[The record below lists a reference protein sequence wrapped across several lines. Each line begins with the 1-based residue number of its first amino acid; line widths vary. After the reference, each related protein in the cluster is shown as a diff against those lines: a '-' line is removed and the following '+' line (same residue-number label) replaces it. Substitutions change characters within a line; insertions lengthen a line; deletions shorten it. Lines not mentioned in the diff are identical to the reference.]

1 MGDKLGQMV
10 RVSYLIL
17 VIFFLNISA
26 ELDKVSVKPISPEN
40 ISLHKDAKI
49 YEVSASF
56 NNMILKSSKISKPNK
71 TYLQKFSTISKKDR
85 YAIQV
90 LDEKGKQ
97 VLILGLGNPFYIHAD
112 HIGYEHTHDFGGYI
126 DQNFEIAIPLDINAS
141 NLLLLSQDEFG
152 FKEVARIKVN

>member
-1 MGDKLGQMV
+1 MGQMV

-26 ELDKVSVKPISPEN
+26 ELDKVSIKPISPEN

>member
-26 ELDKVSVKPISPEN
+26 ELDKVSIKPISPEN

>member
-1 MGDKLGQMV
+1 MGQMV

-26 ELDKVSVKPISPEN
+26 ELDKVSIKPISPEN

-152 FKEVARIKVN
+152 FKEVARVKVN

>member
-1 MGDKLGQMV
+1 MLT
-10 RVSYLIL
+10 
-17 VIFFLNISA
+17 IFFLNLSA
-26 ELDKVSVKPISPEN
+26 DLEKTSINLISPEN
-40 ISLHKDAKI
+40 ISLNKDAKI
-49 YEVSASF
+49 YEISASF

>member
-1 MGDKLGQMV
+1 MGQMV

>member
-10 RVSYLIL
+10 KVSYLIL

-26 ELDKVSVKPISPEN
+26 ELDKVSIKPISPEN

-90 LDEKGKQ
+90 LDEKA
-97 VLILGLGNPFYIHAD
+97 VSY
-112 HIGYEHTHDFGGYI
+112 THLTLPT
-126 DQNFEIAIPLDINAS
+126 NR
-141 NLLLLSQDEFG
+141 
-152 FKEVARIKVN
+152 EV

>member
-26 ELDKVSVKPISPEN
+26 ELDKVSIKPISPEN

-152 FKEVARIKVN
+152 FKEVARVKVN

>member
-1 MGDKLGQMV
+1 MGQMV

-26 ELDKVSVKPISPEN
+26 ELDKVSIKPISPEN

-112 HIGYEHTHDFGGYI
+112 HIGYEQSHDFGGYI